1 MKKLALASA
10 LLMAAGMNVYA
21 SDSVD
26 LKVTGTLTLTACNPT
41 FENGGVINLG
51 HIPIGNMTTTDNDK
65 AYEAVSVQHKKVD
78 LTITCTADTALGF
91 TITDNKEGTIPA
103 SLVSDYGGAYGFGN
117 TADNKAIGLYQLYEN
132 AETID
137 GAAASLIYSTNG
149 GEGWSKARALNHINV
164 IYSFANKDEVVPK
177 SGKEFTLK
185 FDTAYY
191 FEKTVVESV
200 VDEMDFQ
207 GSATFSLVYL

>member
-10 LLMAAGMNVYA
+10 LMMAFGMNAYA

-41 FENGGVINLG
+41 FENGGVIDLG
-51 HIPIGNMTTTDNDK
+51 HIPIGNMTTADNDK
-65 AYEAVSVQHKKVD
+65 VYEVVSVQHKKMD
-78 LTITCTADTALGF
+78 LTITCTADTAVGF

-103 SLVSDYGGAYGFGN
+103 SLVSDFNGAYGFGN

-132 AETID
+132 VATID
-137 GAAASLIYSTNG
+137 GAAASLIYSING
-149 GEGWSKARALNHINV
+149 GERWSSAFALNHINV

-185 FDTAYY
+185 LDTAYY

-200 VDEMDFQ
+200 TDQLDFQ
-207 GSATFSLVYL
+207 GSTTFSLVYL